1 MKRCV
6 VFSLLVLFLIS
17 CKSGNS
23 AAAPSAPVA
32 NTKIDLK
39 SQVAIKG
46 NWQITD
52 VTYPGSEYF
61 KVDSFG
67 IADSK
72 CFIGSSWSF
81 ISNNNKGSMALN
93 AGGCPTFATPIVWS
107 INKDGMFVLKFVETG
122 IKSKTVK
129 SGYLLRVDNQT
140 ESTFELIDRIDVMG
154 QQKDIV
160 YYFSRTN

>member
-1 MKRCV
+1 MKRSV
-6 VFSLLVLFLIS
+6 VFSVIVLLFFS
-17 CKSGNS
+17 CKSGNT
-23 AAAPSAPVA
+23 AVAPSAPVA
-32 NTKIDLK
+32 NAKIDLK

-52 VTYPGSEYF
+52 VAYPGSEYF
-61 KVDSFG
+61 KVNSFG

-81 ISNNNKGSMALN
+81 ISNNNKGNMALN
-93 AGGCPTFATPIVWS
+93 AGGCPSFATPIVWS
-107 INKDGMFVLKFVETG
+107 INKEGMFVLKFVETG
-122 IKSKTVK
+122 VKSKTVK
-129 SGYLLRVDNQT
+129 SGYLMRVANQT
-140 ESTFELIDRIDVMG
+140 ESSFELIDRIDVMG